1 MGNYGAVISWMPP
14 NIRGNES
21 FKEYG
26 YRMWL
31 DNNDL
36 EEKLD
41 SANKVIAQMKA
52 DSNDLIESNLDNLD
66 LFNDNSTN

>member
-1 MGNYGAVISWMPP
+1 MGNSGGVISWMPP
-14 NIRGNES
+14 NIKVNES

-31 DNNDL
+31 NNNEL

-41 SANKVIAQMKA
+41 SANKTIEQMRA
-52 DSNDLIESNLDNLD
+52 DSNELIESNLDNLD